1 MLKME
6 PLLAFMNKWIS
17 PFTITAAL
25 GFVIW
30 LVQLEARTV
39 DQQAVLA
46 KMLVTMEDIQD
57 DIQSTALLVSR
68 TNAIQVQLIH
78 QLDSLEVRMTRNE
91 NWISENRHDH
101 NERP

>member
-1 MLKME
+1 MLKVE
-6 PLLAFMNKWIS
+6 TLLAFMNKWIS

-30 LVQLEARTV
+30 LVQLEDRTV
-39 DQQAVLA
+39 DQQAVSA

-68 TNAIQVQLIH
+68 TNAIQVQLIN
-78 QLDSLEVRMTRNE
+78 QLDALEVRMTRNE

-101 NERP
+101 NGRP

>member
-46 KMLVTMEDIQD
+46 KMLVTMEDIQE
-57 DIQSTALLVSR
+57 DIHSTALLVSR
-68 TNAIQVQLIH
+68 TNAIQLQLIH

-91 NWISENRHDH
+91 NWISENRHEH
-101 NERP
+101 NGRP